1 MRRGVSGAGAALVCL
16 RAAVWG
22 ALTCAFSRTSPI
34 ASKDWASAM
43 SLPSRSIPRSTLTAN
58 GPSPGGGSSASPPS
72 SSIAN
77 AAELAVVS
85 SSVASASTVWQR
97 RSARSS
103 CAASTPRARAVLSGP
118 SSGFFFA
125 FGRCASTSATA
136 ACSAICARRRCS
148 A

>member
-22 ALTCAFSRTSPI
+22 ALTCAFSSTSPI

-72 SSIAN
+72 PSIARQRRY
-77 AAELAVVS
+77 
-85 SSVASASTVWQR
+85 AST
-97 RSARSS
+97 
-103 CAASTPRARAVLSGP
+103 CLLASVLPAPLSP
-118 SSGFFFA
+118 LTTTD
-125 FGRCASTSATA
+125 CASVPLSLSALKMRSV
-136 ACSAICARRRCS
+136 SAQMCGS
-148 A
+148 W